1 MIIVPVVFGFASILE
16 TFFSDNLY
24 MRILIHY
31 VYLFSKVSNMVTC
44 YNAYYM

>member
-24 MRILIHY
+24 IDSLC
-31 VYLFSKVSNMVTC
+31 LPL
-44 YNAYYM
+44 